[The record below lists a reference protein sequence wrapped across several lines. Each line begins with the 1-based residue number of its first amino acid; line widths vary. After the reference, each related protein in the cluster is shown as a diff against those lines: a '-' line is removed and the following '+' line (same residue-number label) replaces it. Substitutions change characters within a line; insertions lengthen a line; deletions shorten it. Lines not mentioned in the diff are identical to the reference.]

1 MNWTEETLRPIIAQ
15 VLRELE
21 RGQEREDYKERDP
34 SGVLLVH
41 TGQVQCQSFEGRR
54 DVRVRD
60 VTTLREA
67 PRMAAGVME
76 VEGTSFPWTLSYDE
90 YDLVLSGTL
99 EIKVGQRTYTGHP
112 GDLFYIP
119 KGSSISFQS
128 PDKARYVYVTY
139 PADWQGQGK
148 A

>member
-1 MNWTEETLRPIIAQ
+1 MEWTAETLRPVVEQI
-15 VLRELE
+15 LRQL
-21 RGQEREDYKERDP
+21 GAKEEFQKEKDP

-41 TGQVQCQSFEGRR
+41 TGTVTCQSFEGRQ
-54 DVRVRD
+54 DVRVHD
-60 VTTLREA
+60 VTTLEEA

-76 VEGTSFPWTLSYDE
+76 VERTQFPWTLSYDE

-99 EIKVGQRTYTGHP
+99 EIKVGERTYTGRT

-119 KGSSISFQS
+119 KGSAISFCS

-139 PADWQGQGK
+139 PANWQNS
-148 A
+148 